1 MLIRGKL
8 ANQTALHHFEIDFIT
23 IIIVY
28 LLIHY
33 GMTGAGLLALSQ
45 GILIDIFS
53 AGLLGLFTF
62 LYLMVFLGINFG
74 LRFFDMNSPRSIMI
88 LASLGVVFKGVLFLV
103 LLDLFSIEFTVTSNG
118 LLMLAASA
126 LGTGLLAPVLFYV
139 LNHIGRSFMK
149 VNGEAT

>member
-1 MLIRGKL
+1 M
-8 ANQTALHHFEIDFIT
+8 NQTALHHFEIDFIT

-28 LLIHY
+28 LLINY
-33 GMTGAGLLALSQ
+33 SMTGAGFLALSQ

-62 LYLMVFLGINFG
+62 LYLMVFLGINIG
-74 LRFFDMNSPRSIMI
+74 LRFFDMNSPRSVMI
-88 LASLGVVFKGVLFLV
+88 LASLGVVFKGVLFLG
-103 LLDLFSIEFTVTSNG
+103 LLDLFSIEFTVTSKA
-118 LLMLAASA
+118 LLILAASA
-126 LGTGLLAPVLFYV
+126 LATGLLAPIFFFV